1 MGCGLQESR
10 TDLFWCDSHC
20 HLNLPEFDADL
31 PLVLER
37 AEAAGVKRILVPGID
52 LETSELAMKMAEDNE
67 AIFFAS
73 GIHPNNSADFSPQQ
87 IDRLRELAAHPKCAA
102 IGEIGLDT
110 YREYCPLE
118 KQIES
123 LELQLALAAEMS
135 LPVLLHCRRAFE
147 QLYPLIRAAA
157 ERTNGKLS
165 GVFHAFDESA
175 EELQQV
181 LEIGFLIG
189 LGGAIT
195 YKSGRRSAVVREV
208 PLERILLE
216 TDAPYLTPIPY
227 RGSRNEPCNIPLIG
241 EQVAEQKQCR
251 LEDVER
257 SVHENMMRLFP
268 GLSG

>member
-1 MGCGLQESR
+1 MQESR
-10 TDLFWCDSHC
+10 ADLFWSDSHC

-67 AIFFAS
+67 TIFFAC
-73 GIHPNNSADFSPQQ
+73 GIHPNSSTDFSPQQ
-87 IDRLRELAAHPKCAA
+87 IDRLRKLAAHPKCAA

-147 QLYPLIRAAA
+147 QLYPLIRAAI
-157 ERTNGKLS
+157 ERTNGELS
-165 GVFHAFDESA
+165 GIFHAFDEST
-175 EELQQV
+175 EELRQV
-181 LEIGFLIG
+181 LETGFLIG

-195 YKSGRRSAVVREV
+195 YKSRRRAAVVREV

-227 RGSRNEPCNIPLIG
+227 RGKRNEPGYIPFIG
-241 EQVAEQKQCR
+241 AQVAGLKRCAP
-251 LEDVER
+251 EDVQR
-257 SVHENMMRLFP
+257 SVHENMVRLFP
-268 GLSG
+268 ALLG